1 MTRPA
6 WVGKVSGWPPVAH
19 HVAAVRRANGL
30 RFTRWAAAMALF
42 GYLSLFPIATLAFV
56 VFSVVLARTPELQED
71 VQQFVAEALPG
82 LLGTS
87 GEVTVDLS
95 ETAAATVSAGVV
107 GVIAL
112 LYSGLGWISA
122 TLEGARRMLGALHR
136 PRNIVLLKLEDT
148 AWLVAVG
155 GVLLVALVGSI
166 SLRTAGAE
174 LLGSLGWD
182 VNGGADARVFS
193 DIVVV
198 LLAGLSVFAVYAF
211 AWTRPG
217 RRWGVVV
224 TAALSVALVLELMVL
239 GAYLLVGRTLS
250 NPVYGTL
257 AVAAGLLL
265 FLYLASAVVLYG
277 ACWVAVREGRPV
289 PHEEQAYYERSAGQV
304 RLP

>member
-1 MTRPA
+1 MRRPA
-6 WVGKVSGWPPVAH
+6 WVVTVAAWPPVAH

-56 VFSVVLARTPELQED
+56 VFSVVLARTPQLRED
-71 VQQFVAEALPG
+71 VQQVVAEALPG
-82 LLGTS
+82 LLGSS
-87 GEVTVDLS
+87 GEVTIDLS
-95 ETAAATVSAGVV
+95 ETATATVSAGIV

-112 LYSGLGWISA
+112 LYSGLGWVSA
-122 TLEGARRMLGALHR
+122 TLEGVRRMLGALHR
-136 PRNIVLLKLEDT
+136 PRNLVLLKLEDA
-148 AWLVAVG
+148 AWLVLVG

-166 SLRTAGAE
+166 SLQTAGSE
-174 LLGSLGWD
+174 LFSALGWD
-182 VNGGADARVFS
+182 VDGGGSRELFS

-198 LLAGLSVFAVYAF
+198 LLTGLSVFAVYAF

-217 RRWGVVV
+217 RRWGVVA
-224 TAALSVALVLELMVL
+224 TAALTTSLVLELMVL

-265 FLYLASAVVLYG
+265 FLYFASAVVLYG

-289 PHEEQAYYERSAGQV
+289 PDEERAYYERSSEQV